1 MLRVSKD
8 LLSDMIENHIRD
20 QCTLPNSFVLNKI
33 QFNNQ
38 LTLIN
43 QEVR

>member
-1 MLRVSKD
+1 MGASSA
-8 LLSDMIENHIRD
+8 LLVNMVENHIKGRCILTFD
-20 QCTLPNSFVLNKI
+20 LHRTQV

>member
-1 MLRVSKD
+1 MLSASLA
-8 LLSDMIENHIRD
+8 LLTDMIENHIRD
-20 QCTLPNSFVLNKI
+20 QCILSLNLNRIRIKI
-33 QFNNQ
+33 NNQ

>member
-1 MLRVSKD
+1 MSATSTLPAN
-8 LLSDMIENHIRD
+8 MIENHIRD
-20 QCTLPNSFVLNKI
+20 QCIHTSNHNRAQVK
-33 QFNNQ
+33 FNNQ

>member
-1 MLRVSKD
+1 MQSASID
-8 LLSDMIENHIRD
+8 LPVNMIENHIRD
-20 QCTLPNSFVLNKI
+20 QCTLPNYFVLNKI